1 MGPACAAPIDAR
13 SRRPRERAS
22 RPAAA
27 RRGLSTDDTGSPVT
41 ADYPAGA
48 ANALS
53 GTIRWIK
60 IELGSDDHT
69 HQIPADLHFE
79 VAMTRQ

>member
-1 MGPACAAPIDAR
+1 
-13 SRRPRERAS
+13 
-22 RPAAA
+22 
-27 RRGLSTDDTGSPVT
+27 VT